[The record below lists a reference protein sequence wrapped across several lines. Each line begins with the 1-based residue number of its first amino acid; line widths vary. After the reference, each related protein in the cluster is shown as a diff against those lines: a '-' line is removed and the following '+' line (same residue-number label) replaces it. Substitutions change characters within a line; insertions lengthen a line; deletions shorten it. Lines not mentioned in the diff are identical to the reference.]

1 MMRSLRILL
10 DAIALF
16 GLFVLFALAVDRGG
30 HWIYWR
36 IPVLTLA
43 IYLFSWTLE
52 RFPERRSIHLI
63 IVFARVVIV
72 LAACWAEIHV
82 AR

>member
-1 MMRSLRILL
+1 MRSLRVVA
-10 DAIALF
+10 DAIGIFSL
-16 GLFVLFALAVDRGG
+16 LVLFALAIDRGE

-52 RFPERRSIHLI
+52 RFPEQRWVHLG
-63 IVFARVVIV
+63 IVAFRVVIV
-72 LAACWAEIHV
+72 LVACWAEIHA

>member
-1 MMRSLRILL
+1 MMRSLRVVL
-10 DAIALF
+10 DAIAIFAL
-16 GLFVLFALAVDRGG
+16 LVLFTLAIDRGW
-30 HWIYWR
+30 HWVYWR

-52 RFPERRSIHLI
+52 RFPERRWIHLVI
-63 IVFARVVIV
+63 VGARLVLVFAAV
-72 LAACWAEIHV
+72 WAEIQV

>member
-1 MMRSLRILL
+1 MIRSLRVLL

-16 GLFVLFALAVDRGG
+16 ALFVLFAIAIDRGS

-52 RFPERRSIHLI
+52 RFPERRWIHLV
-63 IVFARVVIV
+63 IVCARVLIV
-72 LAACWAEIHV
+72 LAACWAEIRV
-82 AR
+82 AS

>member
-1 MMRSLRILL
+1 MIQSLRVLL
-10 DAIALF
+10 DAIAIF
-16 GLFVLFALAVDRGG
+16 GLFVLFALAIGRGE
-30 HWIYWR
+30 HWAYWR

-52 RFPERRSIHLI
+52 RFPERRWVHLV
-63 IVFARVVIV
+63 IVGARVVIV
-72 LAACWAEIHV
+72 LVACWAEIQV

>member
-1 MMRSLRILL
+1 MMRSFRIVL

-16 GLFVLFALAVDRGG
+16 ALVVLFALAIDRGW
-30 HWIYWR
+30 HWVYWR

-52 RFPERRSIHLI
+52 RFPERKWVHLV
-63 IVFARVVIV
+63 IVGARVVIV
-72 LAACWAEIHV
+72 LAACWAEIQV

>member
-1 MMRSLRILL
+1 MMRSLRVLL

-16 GLFVLFALAVDRGG
+16 GLFVLFALAIDRGE
-30 HWIYWR
+30 HWVYWR

-52 RFPERRSIHLI
+52 RFPERKWVHLL
-63 IVFARVVIV
+63 IVAARVVIV

>member
-1 MMRSLRILL
+1 MMRSLRVFA
-10 DAIALF
+10 DAIAIF
-16 GLFVLFALAVDRGG
+16 GLFVLFALAIDRGE
-30 HWIYWR
+30 HWVYWR

-52 RFPERRSIHLI
+52 RFPERKWVHLSI
-63 IVFARVVIV
+63 VAFRVVMV
-72 LAACWAEIHV
+72 LVACWAEIYV

>member
-1 MMRSLRILL
+1 MNRQLRVLV
-10 DAIALF
+10 DAIGIFA
-16 GLFVLFALAVDRGG
+16 LFVLFAIAIDRGG

-36 IPVLTLA
+36 VPVLTLA

-52 RFPERRSIHLI
+52 RFPERGWVHSSI
-63 IVFARVVIV
+63 VVARVLIV

>member
-1 MMRSLRILL
+1 MIRSLRVLL
-10 DAIALF
+10 DAIAIF
-16 GLFVLFALAVDRGG
+16 GLFVLFALAIDRGE
-30 HWIYWR
+30 HWAYWR

-52 RFPERRSIHLI
+52 RFPERRWVHL
-63 IVFARVVIV
+63 VIV
-72 LAACWAEIHV
+72 CTRVLIVLVACWAEIQV

>member
-1 MMRSLRILL
+1 MRTVRVLL
-10 DAIALF
+10 DAIAIF
-16 GLFVLFALAVDRGG
+16 GLFVLFALAIDRGE
-30 HWIYWR
+30 HWVYWR

-52 RFPERRSIHLI
+52 RFPEKKWVHLL
-63 IVFARVVIV
+63 IVAARVVIV
-72 LAACWAEIHV
+72 LAACWAEILV